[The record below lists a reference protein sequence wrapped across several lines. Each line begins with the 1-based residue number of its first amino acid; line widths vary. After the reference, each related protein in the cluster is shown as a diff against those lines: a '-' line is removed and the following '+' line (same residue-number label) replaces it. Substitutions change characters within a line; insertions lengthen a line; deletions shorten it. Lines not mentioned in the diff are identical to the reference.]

1 RKSSSPPTATSLR
14 NSPNGDMAPA
24 VSVAPHPP
32 VSHNRKTT
40 APSRACGLALKGVD
54 VRQRTDART
63 RVRQSDRHP
72 IPPRVGAR
80 LHRISTSS
88 PAAAQQ
94 GGDSSRPERKIHN
107 EINGDRLGTVFAALQ
122 HTGNGGRSRGASAC
136 ALLKKEAESDPMSG
150 DFNPEQK
157 RYLEGFVAG
166 LQIAKAARASAGPP
180 TSSEAKTAEPGGPDA
195 AHLRAQDRV
204 LAAGGKLSEQ

>member
-40 APSRACGLALKGVD
+40 APSRACGLTLKGVD

-72 IPPRVGAR
+72 IPPRVGPR
-80 LHRISTSS
+80 LHRISTLS

-122 HTGNGGRSRGASAC
+122 HTGPTGAVRAVLRHARCSKKKPKATPCLAISTPSKSVTSKASSPVCRSPRLG
-136 ALLKKEAESDPMSG
+136 
-150 DFNPEQK
+150 
-157 RYLEGFVAG
+157 
-166 LQIAKAARASAGPP
+166 ARAPA
-180 TSSEAKTAEPGGPDA
+180 
-195 AHLRAQDRV
+195 L
-204 LAAGGKLSEQ
+204 